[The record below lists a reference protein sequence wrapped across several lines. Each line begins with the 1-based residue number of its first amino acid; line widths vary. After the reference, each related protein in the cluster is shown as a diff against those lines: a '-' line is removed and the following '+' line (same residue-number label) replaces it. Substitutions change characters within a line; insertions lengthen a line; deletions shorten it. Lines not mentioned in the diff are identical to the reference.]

1 VTEARERPLQGY
13 SCDQRP
19 TAPAGSRPYA
29 AICCNMRP
37 YAAICCPVPPFSTEV
52 LRRKGFREVPRWKT
66 AGSPCLQP
74 CAERGGEKLVCAR
87 VPKADCGA
95 THSRMVKSCE
105 FDFAQLPAE
114 WKPFQPRE
122 LLELIEYLTFFEF
135 L

>member
-1 VTEARERPLQGY
+1 VTSGPQLL
-13 SCDQRP
+13 P
-19 TAPAGSRPYA
+19 VAGH
-29 AICCNMRP
+29 MRP
-37 YAAICCPVPPFSTEV
+37 YAAICGHMLQYAARCHLSLPKFSGGRLKAKREC
-52 LRRKGFREVPRWKT
+52 FREVPRWKT